1 MTKIEVISSTAT
13 SLLRR
18 ASFAAIP
25 SPKDFSEFVR
35 MYDEVDDNLDDVD
48 DGFEKQKFSIV

>member
-1 MTKIEVISSTAT
+1 MSSTAT
-13 SLLRR
+13 SFLRR
-18 ASFAAIP
+18 ARFAAIP